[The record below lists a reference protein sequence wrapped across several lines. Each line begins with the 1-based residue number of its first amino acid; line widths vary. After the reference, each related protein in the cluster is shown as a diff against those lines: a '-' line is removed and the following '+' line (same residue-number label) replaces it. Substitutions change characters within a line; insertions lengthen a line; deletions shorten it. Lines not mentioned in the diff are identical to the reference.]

1 MSTISKTTTV
11 IKASRTYSSPTTISS
26 TGEVEQIKSSGTA
39 KTGTLT
45 TRTDNT
51 SGTLTMSSGHGIQTG
66 DKIDIYWS
74 GGKRYNVTVGTV
86 STNSVP
92 ISSGSGD
99 NLPTANT
106 TLTAMVASDLT
117 FVLDADEAEALLCA
131 STAGIRATISFFASS
146 TLELAVNL
154 DSTNNYVY
162 FWDEPSGITNPMAGD
177 SITTVR
183 ITHESSTT
191 AAVVE
196 AYALYNN

>member
-11 IKASRTYSSPTTISS
+11 IKSSRTYSSPTTITS
-26 TGEVEQIKSSGTA
+26 TGEIEQITNTGTA

-99 NLPTANT
+99 NLPVATT
-106 TLTAMVASDLT
+106 TLTAMVATALT
-117 FVLDADEAEALLCA
+117 FGLDGDEAEAILCA
-131 STAGIRATISFFASS
+131 SSPGIRATISFFATS

-154 DSTNNYVY
+154 DASNNYVY
-162 FWDEPSGITNPMAGD
+162 FWDEPSGITNPVAGD
-177 SITTVR
+177 AITSVK